1 MRNKLKRFA
10 ENAERNNVIEPGKKL
25 YDSIKGRWQDT
36 FFENDHP
43 VIVELACGK
52 GDYAIGLSRQ
62 FPEKNYVGVDI
73 KGSRIWYGSAQ
84 AQEEELEN
92 VGFLRTKILN
102 IESFFEESELSE
114 IWITFPDPR
123 PRDSDEKRRLTHP
136 RFLRMYQQILKDG
149 GIFHL
154 KTDDLP
160 FFEFSLQ
167 MLQEFSIQNLVYT
180 KNLYNHP
187 LLDEHYGIQTTY
199 ELRWLKEGKKINY
212 LRCQILK

>member
-10 ENAERNNVIEPGKKL
+10 ENAERNNVIEPGKEL

-36 FFENDHP
+36 YFENDHP

-52 GDYAIGLSRQ
+52 GDYAIGLGRQ
-62 FPEKNYVGVDI
+62 FPEQNYIGVDI

-84 AQEEELEN
+84 AHEEELTN

-123 PRDSDEKRRLTHP
+123 PRDRDEKRRLTHP
-136 RFLRMYQQILKDG
+136 RFLRMYQRILKNG

-154 KTDDLP
+154 KSDDLP
-160 FFEFSLQ
+160 FFEFTLQ
-167 MLQEFSIQNLVYT
+167 MLEEFPVKDLVYT
-180 KNLYNHP
+180 NDLYNDP
-187 LLDEHYGIQTTY
+187 LLEEHYGIQTTY

-212 LRCQILK
+212 LRCQMFK